1 VYSKLVTN
9 RIRWNLAFSLLDAAE
24 RENRPKGKKAASM
37 GILCVRAC
45 SLAGGLEWTAG
56 VTLKCLPIKIRP
68 GKDHHEFVNF
78 YVFFLIKIS
87 PVP

>member
-1 VYSKLVTN
+1 
-9 RIRWNLAFSLLDAAE
+9 
-24 RENRPKGKKAASM
+24 M